1 MPAGV
6 VQPVQQARRQFIEHR
21 GEAANAPGRA
31 VPVRPNRVQVEN
43 LFQTVALLSRILDT
57 LLPPHCL
64 ACDTPVEDD
73 GQFCLACFRSAYFVT
88 APFCAQC
95 GVPLPFGAAAGAGG
109 LCRRCEEIPP
119 AFTQARAALRYDETA
134 RRLILPFK
142 YADRTE
148 AARGIARL
156 MLRPGAAMLAQA
168 DMLVPVPLHKSRRY
182 NQAALL
188 AVELGR
194 MTGRPRALDALVR
207 QKATAPLARMGLA
220 ARQAELRD
228 AISLRPGF
236 IAAGKY
242 ILLLDDVMTS
252 GSTADACGW
261 EITFRN
267 PDAKPAVRAATPFQ
281 RVSRQRRQV
290 LVDR

>member
-1 MPAGV
+1 M
-6 VQPVQQARRQFIEHR
+6 
-21 GEAANAPGRA
+21 
-31 VPVRPNRVQVEN
+31 
-43 LFQTVALLSRILDT
+43 VALLSRILDT
-57 LLPPHCL
+57 LLPPNCL

-109 LCRRCEEIPP
+109 LCRRCEEVPP

-168 DMLVPVPLHKSRRY
+168 DMLVPVPLHKSRLRLRRY

-228 AISLRPGF
+228 AILLRPGF

-242 ILLLDDVMTS
+242 ILLIDDVMTS
-252 GSTADACGW
+252 GSTADAC
-261 EITFRN
+261 
-267 PDAKPAVRAATPFQ
+267 AAVLRAAGAW
-281 RVSRQRRQV
+281 RVDV
-290 LVDR
+290 LTAARVADPQFG